1 MESQKT
7 FRRLVAVL
15 VIKFTFDPD
24 YESEVC
30 LMTRP
35 LNIECLIMTKGF
47 LRTLVSVSKEM
58 DFIALRECFVSFVL
72 HFMDI

>member
-15 VIKFTFDPD
+15 LIKFTFDPD
-24 YESEVC
+24 YESNVC

-35 LNIECLIMTKGF
+35 LNI
-47 LRTLVSVSKEM
+47 
-58 DFIALRECFVSFVL
+58 DALL
-72 HFMDI
+72 